1 MWYHQRRQ
9 QSERGKLKNVKRQA
23 RSERA
28 RQKLYAGQK
37 QTTFEKYYEY
47 LHMIEQERDG
57 AGREREGEGGGA
69 TPWSRGANG
78 VWVGALSAMRD
89 AVRFHVVCV

>member
-1 MWYHQRRQ
+1 MCECVWYHQRRQ

-57 AGREREGEGGGA
+57 AEEREGGA

-78 VWVGALSAMRD
+78 VWLGALSAMRD